1 MGVKF
6 WDLPG
11 FSGFFFLC
19 VCLSALTRWEV
30 LSEHLQLVFH
40 SAAQHLSQINQSDP
54 PLLTVSAN
62 GGIKGGIKSEEMVPF
77 WIFFSS
83 HLSSSPPVTDSL
95 SSSSSPPPL
104 LKQNICHGFK
114 MLWAFS
120 GCYQQGQDLAGR
132 GAERSHSR

>member
-11 FSGFFFLC
+11 FSGFFLC

-77 WIFFSS
+77 WIFFPPTFLL
-83 HLSSSPPVTDSL
+83 HRLSPIPFP
-95 SSSSSPPPL
+95 PPPL
-104 LKQNICHGFK
+104 LPPC
-114 MLWAFS
+114 
-120 GCYQQGQDLAGR
+120 
-132 GAERSHSR
+132 